1 MNVQR
6 FLAPTSREAMNKVKA
21 SLGDAAV
28 ILSTRTTEDGF
39 EVLAMTEEGLRAL
52 PGMDD
57 GAPPVRAPQPAA
69 APQAPSRLQQRAA
82 DQLPAPQAFSAS
94 SSVAQDTETLAMST
108 LSFQDYVRE
117 RMLAK
122 RRDMLQG
129 EAPRAAAS
137 RSAAPQP
144 QAPMAN
150 PPHAHA
156 FDMQPQPQR
165 AAPAARHAA
174 AAMPAMPLGD
184 DDIVLPFGPGAEL
197 GGRSPAPV
205 AQHSGRNQPQAAA
218 AAPAS
223 AAMTANEAR
232 LAGELSGLKALIE
245 ERFNTMSWLG
255 DARQNPLQ
263 ANLML
268 KFLRAGYSPTVA
280 RAVLE
285 RMPTD
290 RTPADT
296 FRWVQEVLA
305 RNLKTPT
312 DNTALCDEGGIFA
325 LIGATGVGKTT
336 TAAKLAAQ
344 CVKAYGA
351 NSVGLITLDSYRVA
365 GYEQLRAYGRM
376 LGVVSHLAHD
386 RAALQDLLSLL
397 ANKRMVIIDTAGLGQ
412 RDPRIQDMLEVLET
426 PKIRKM
432 LVLNAGSHGDTLDD
446 VLTAYKDTSLYG
458 VILSK
463 LDEAAKLG
471 PALDALIRHQ
481 TVLRGVTTG
490 QRVPEDWQR
499 ADAAALVRMS
509 MGNNGKSAHDP
520 QSTELGYFFAQPT
533 HAPVKLDNWHV

>member
-57 GAPPVRAPQPAA
+57 GAPPARAPQPAA

-156 FDMQPQPQR
+156 FDMQQQPQR

-197 GGRSPAPV
+197 GGRSPAPA
-205 AQHSGRNQPQAAA
+205 AQRNHRQQPLAAA
-218 AAPAS
+218 AAPTG

-290 RTPADT
+290 RTPTDT

-463 LDEAAKLG
+463 PDLPLLPIDM
-471 PALDALIRHQ
+471 R
-481 TVLRGVTTG
+481 TS
-490 QRVPEDWQR
+490 
-499 ADAAALVRMS
+499 AAASARCQSSGTRWPVVTPRSTVWWRMS
-509 MGNNGKSAHDP
+509 ASSAGP
-520 QSTELGYFFAQPT
+520 SLA
-533 HAPVKLDNWHV
+533 ASSSLDRITP